1 MQIKI
6 QFKSDGHMNMMAFSS
21 YTPLA
26 NNLKNTYGLLP
37 FWVKDNGQDY
47 ENEQFVISKKDV
59 EVFFDIVDTME

>member
-6 QFKSDGHMNMMAFSS
+6 QFKSQDHINLMA
-21 YTPLA
+21 YTNGQTAVPLSE
-26 NNLKNTYGLLP
+26 TYGLLP

>member
-6 QFKSDGHMNMMAFSS
+6 QFKSQDHINLMA
-21 YTPLA
+21 YTNGQMAVPLSE
-26 NNLKNTYGLLP
+26 TYGLLP